1 MSLYSISLK
10 LSPDEIFISMINY
23 TELINELKTK
33 NIQLQKQ
40 GKEDDKQF
48 KENLL
53 RIRFLNEAKIKLA
66 HDYLTYNYSIIE

>member
-10 LSPDEIFISMINY
+10 LSPDEVFISMINY

-66 HDYLTYNYSIIE
+66 RDYLTYNYSIIE